1 MRWVYLIMI
10 ILFAAAA
17 FVFIVQNREPLTISF
32 LEFSVSAPVAV
43 LSIIMYFLGT
53 VTGGSLWAL
62 LRHSVRR
69 L

>member
-1 MRWVYLIMI
+1 MRWVYLILI

-17 FVFIVQNREPLTISF
+17 LVFIVQNRDPLTISF

-43 LSIIMYFLGT
+43 LSIIMYFLGAL
-53 VTGGSLWAL
+53 TGSSLLAL

>member
-1 MRWVYLIMI
+1 MRWLYLIMI

-17 FVFIVQNREPLTISF
+17 LVFIVQNRDPLTISF
-32 LEFSVSAPVAV
+32 LEFSVSAPIAV
-43 LSIIMYFLGT
+43 LSIIMYFLGAL
-53 VTGGSLWAL
+53 TGSSLLAL

>member
-1 MRWVYLIMI
+1 MRWVYLILL

-17 FVFIVQNREPLTISF
+17 LVFIVQNREPLTISF
-32 LEFSVSAPVAV
+32 LDYSVSAPVAV

-53 VTGGSLWAL
+53 VTGSSLWAA

>member
-10 ILFAAAA
+10 LLFAAAA
-17 FVFIVQNREPLTISF
+17 LIFIVQNREPLTISF

-53 VTGGSLWAL
+53 VTGSSLWAL